1 MQVCFSL
8 VALLSR
14 LFPHL
19 AQRCGIL
26 RCGFVLLWVLGAF
39 PMQLMDREG
48 ENEDGVWG
56 FLQARLGKEP
66 HHSVHVLPTGKLGAQ
81 EKAKCVLG
89 NTKQPM
95 RGQGFRQL

>member
-1 MQVCFSL
+1 
-8 VALLSR
+8 
-14 LFPHL
+14 
-19 AQRCGIL
+19 
-26 RCGFVLLWVLGAF
+26 
-39 PMQLMDREG
+39 MQLMDGEG

-56 FLQARLGKEP
+56 FLRARLGKEP

-89 NTKQPM
+89 NIKQPM